1 VSEIVIEPKRV
12 ITTRNWIAALL
23 CLFLP
28 SLTRAQE
35 PVFRARSNVVTVPTL
50 VKDERGQII
59 YGLRAEDFIIE
70 DEGVA
75 QSVQLDDSVES
86 EPVSVVVAL
95 QCGRRASRE
104 FSRMQ
109 GLGAMLSPVFG
120 APGSQV
126 ALVTF
131 DSQIT
136 LAHDF
141 ANNPETIEATL
152 SNLQGGDGGAAIL
165 DAVQYS
171 VRLLDQVPRERRR
184 VLLLISETRDH
195 GSHFAKI
202 SDVVAQIGNSNT
214 VIYALPFSP
223 SLSQVLD
230 TERGSNKDEWGGS
243 PDLLAPLMMASQ
255 AVRRNTPKAITSM
268 TGGEYELFATR
279 KNFERLMTDFS
290 NHLQSRYLL
299 SFQPKDPPPGL
310 HQLHVRLRESGKAT
324 VLARTSYWAE
334 GDAR

>member
-1 VSEIVIEPKRV
+1 M
-12 ITTRNWIAALL
+12 ITTRKWRAVLL
-23 CLFLP
+23 CLLL
-28 SLTRAQE
+28 SVLTRAQE

-50 VKDERGQII
+50 VKDERGQVV
-59 YGLRAEDFIIE
+59 YGLKADDFVIE

-75 QSVQLDDSVES
+75 QSVQLDESVES

-120 APGSQV
+120 SPGSQV
-126 ALVTF
+126 ALVAF

-141 ANNPETIEATL
+141 GNNPETIEAAL
-152 SNLQGGDGGAAIL
+152 SNLHAGDGGAAIL

-171 VRLLDQVPRERRR
+171 VRLLDRVPRERRR

-195 GSHFAKI
+195 GSHFATI
-202 SDVVAQIGNSNT
+202 SDVVVQIGNSNT

-230 TERGSNKDEWGGS
+230 TERGSNKDEWGGT

-279 KNFERLMTDFS
+279 KNFERRMTEFS

-299 SFQPKDPPPGL
+299 SFQPKDPHPGL
-310 HQLHVRLRESGKAT
+310 HQLRVRLREPGKAT

-334 GDAR
+334 GETR

>member
-1 VSEIVIEPKRV
+1 MIEPKRI
-12 ITTRNWIAALL
+12 ITTRNWLAVLL
-23 CLFLP
+23 CLLLP

-35 PVFRARSNVVTVPTL
+35 PVFRARSNVVSVPTL

-59 YGLRAEDFIIE
+59 YGLRADDFVIE

-75 QSVQLDDSVES
+75 QSVQLDDTVES

-109 GLGAMLSPVFG
+109 GLGAMLSSVFG

-152 SNLQGGDGGAAIL
+152 ANLQPDDGGAAIL

-214 VIYALPFSP
+214 VIYAMPFSP

-279 KNFERLMTDFS
+279 KNFEKLMTDFS

-299 SFQPKDPPPGL
+299 SFQPKDPHPGL
-310 HQLHVRLRESGKAT
+310 HQLRVRLRESGKAT
-324 VLARTSYWAE
+324 VLARTNYWAQ